1 DPANWVPPFGY
12 PAAGG
17 NPAVAPLK
25 MSELEPYGSP
35 ADLFAVTDV
44 DKINV
49 PNPTVSWWNDLP
61 YKPVHGEVRMELYFD
76 GHVAANQV
84 RRVPSGADAIEYLEG
99 KGQYGGPAQ
108 GPPPSVLLLDLQM
121 PGMDGFELLRWVRA
135 HPAWEHL
142 VVLVLSGS
150 QDDSNIR
157 KALSLR

>member
-1 DPANWVPPFGY
+1 MAKTASSAETGHGLPFILLVEDDDNDAFGI
-12 PAAGG
+12 
-17 NPAVAPLK
+17 
-25 MSELEPYGSP
+25 EL
-35 ADLFAVTDV
+35 AFRKL
-44 DKINV
+44 N
-49 PNPTVSWWNDLP
+49 L
-61 YKPVHGEVRMELYFD
+61 
-76 GHVAANQV
+76 ANQV

-157 KALSLR
+157 KALSLRAN